1 MLVGHPSLVCVQ
13 GRLLGKVQLT
23 ISCAT
28 TTAGCLLNR
37 PAATQ
42 TQSICFFASAAK
54 YSGSPPWWNLS
65 QKLFN
70 AAVMI
75 FFTLIYWWG
84 NKQSQQCTQQNE
96 RNKGG
101 VLCFLPVLQPQPS
114 SLHIWNMTVM
124 CQPTRNNVWNLVR
137 FFSCSLF
144 VSDINKVV
152 WLWHKSKGPLQQYMQ
167 HTHSKPCVFRR

>member
-1 MLVGHPSLVCVQ
+1 MWVGHKSLVYVQ
-13 GRLLGKVQLT
+13 RHLLGRVHLT

-42 TQSICFFASAAK
+42 TQSIWLFASAVK
-54 YSGSPPWWNLS
+54 YSWSPPWWNLS

-70 AAVMI
+70 AAVII
-75 FFTLIYWWG
+75 FSTLIYWWG
-84 NKQSQQCTQQNE
+84 DKQSQQCTQQNE

-101 VLCFLPVLQPQPS
+101 VLCFFPVLQPQPS

-124 CQPTRNNVWNLVR
+124 CQPTTNNVWNWVG
-137 FFSCSLF
+137 FISCSLF
-144 VSDINKVV
+144 DVCDINKVV
-152 WLWHKSKGPLQQYMQ
+152 WLWHKSEGPKQYMKR
-167 HTHSKPCVFRR
+167 THSKPCVFSR